1 MFFYLLLTNDHFY
14 AVDDLCSRWHMFKEH
29 MEKKSL
35 ERQAEYMNSRLLLTS
50 GIKDHPSLSDLRA
63 PVPSQHCTLHQEQLK
78 ECENAESE
86 SSDSQDNI
94 NANSSDVVRRSLLS
108 LTCIGNIICSFQP
121 NVFIHIIT
129 GLLSSSTW
137 RCV

>member
-1 MFFYLLLTNDHFY
+1 
-14 AVDDLCSRWHMFKEH
+14 MFKEQ
-29 MEKKSL
+29 MEKKSR

-86 SSDSQDNI
+86 SSDADVPAYKDSQDNI

-121 NVFIHIIT
+121 NVFNHIIT
-129 GLLSSSTW
+129 RLLSSSTW